1 MRVAFGDGLSLACIA
16 TQSIAALRCAAFKW
30 FSLAADKGDA
40 RAQYNLGHCYE
51 HGTGTKPNV
60 LEAAVLYRKAA
71 EKGNAKAYFRSG
83 WLEQAACSVAR
94 RARCDCATTRNAV
107 GCAIVTVR
115 LAALCRGVMC
125 VQRTIEDR
133 VRSNLPRLARR
144 DVPRRRRHACR
155 LGADGPML
163 PESGRAGEYNSL
175 RILYY
180 LCTACCIV
188 VAHCLL
194 HVVWCMARAACCML
208 CMHCG

>member
-1 MRVAFGDGLSLACIA
+1 MGCRSLIS
-16 TQSIAALRCAAFKW
+16 QRNPSKAALRCAAFKW

-163 PESGRAGEYNSL
+163 PESGRAGEYSTPFV
-175 RILYY
+175 YY
-180 LCTACCIV
+180 TTCV
-188 VAHCLL
+188 RPVALL
-194 HVVWCMARAACCML
+194 SHTACCML
-208 CMHCG
+208 SGAWRALRVACCACIVDR